1 MCSVFIEH
9 ASERADMLVPGAV
22 NGCPVD
28 AVIDTGSAAT
38 LLSEDFADRL
48 PKELEKETS
57 DQGPK
62 LDWPQRATT
71 RSRGIRN
78 CSVGTRRCNLLAPG
92 KNC

>member
-1 MCSVFIEH
+1 MCSVFFEH
-9 ASERADMLVPGAV
+9 ASERADMLVPGVV
-22 NGCPVD
+22 NGCPVN

-62 LDWPQRATT
+62 
-71 RSRGIRN
+71 
-78 CSVGTRRCNLLAPG
+78 
-92 KNC
+92 